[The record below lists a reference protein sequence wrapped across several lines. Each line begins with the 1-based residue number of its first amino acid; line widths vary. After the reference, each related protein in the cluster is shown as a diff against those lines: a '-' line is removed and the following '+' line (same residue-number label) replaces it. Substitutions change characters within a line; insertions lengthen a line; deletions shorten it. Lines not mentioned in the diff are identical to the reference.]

1 MGSMTAER
9 LAGDHGKLIDGWI
22 KHAENGVRSGGQV
35 SEETFWAHEM
45 MSKMCQLDPEA
56 AWEVIQRIVERVDDE
71 AVLAFVGSGPLEDL
85 LAQHGSDFVDRVIG
99 KIESDKKFA
108 EVATSV
114 WQNVIAADVWMRLQ
128 KALGETPPGLGL

>member
-1 MGSMTAER
+1 MTTEHI
-9 LAGDHGKLIDGWI
+9 AGDHGKLINGWI
-22 KHAENGVRSGGQV
+22 KHAEHGVRSGGQV
-35 SEETFWAHEM
+35 SDETFWAHEM

-71 AVLAFVGSGPLEDL
+71 AILAFVGSGPLEDL
-85 LAQHGSDFVDRVIG
+85 LAQHGSEFVDRVIS

-108 EVATSV
+108 EVASSV

-128 KALGETPPGLGL
+128 NALGQTPPGPGL